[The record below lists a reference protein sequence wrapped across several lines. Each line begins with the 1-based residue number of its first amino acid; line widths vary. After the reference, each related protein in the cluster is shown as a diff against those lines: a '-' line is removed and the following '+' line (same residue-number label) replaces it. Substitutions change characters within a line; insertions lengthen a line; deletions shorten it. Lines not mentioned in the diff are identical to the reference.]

1 MKNILIT
8 GGLGFIGS
16 HTVVSLMENGFNPIV
31 IDNLSNSQLSV
42 LDGIESITGSKP
54 VFFNVD
60 VNDKAKVNDIFQQYK
75 IETVVHFAAYKA
87 VGESVEFPLKYYKNN
102 VGGLISLLEVMESNA
117 CKNIVFSSSCTVY
130 GEPETLPVSE
140 NSPIVKPNSPYGNT
154 KKICEEILQDQ
165 KNIKV
170 ISLRYFNPI
179 GAHSSSLIGELP
191 IGVPNNLVPFITQTA
206 IGIRQKLTVYGD
218 NYSTPDG
225 SCIRDYLHVCDL
237 ADAHVLAIQRLSDSE
252 FGKLEGNFET
262 YNLGTGTGYSVKEVI
277 HTFEEVTGTKL
288 NYEIGPR
295 RMGDVEKVWANPK
308 KANEYLKWKTKRDIK
323 EMIQSAWNWQ
333 KNLK

>member
-1 MKNILIT
+1 MQNILIT

-16 HTVVSLMENGFNPIV
+16 HTVVSLLENGFNPIIV
-31 IDNLSNSQLSV
+31 DNLSNSQLSV
-42 LDGIESITGSKP
+42 LDGIESITGIKP

-60 VNDKAKVNDIFQQYK
+60 VNDKANLNTIFQQYK
-75 IETVVHFAAYKA
+75 IESVIHFAAYKA
-87 VGESVEFPLKYYKNN
+87 VGESVESPLKYYKNN
-102 VGGLISLLEVMESNA
+102 VGGLISLLEIMQANA

-130 GEPETLPVSE
+130 GEPEILPVSE

-165 KNIKV
+165 RDFRV
-170 ISLRYFNPI
+170 VSLRYFNPI
-179 GAHSSSLIGELP
+179 GAHPSSLIGELP

-206 IGIRQKLTVYGD
+206 IGIREKLTVYGD

-237 ADAHVLAIQRLSDSE
+237 ADAHVLAIKRLSGKE
-252 FGKLEGNFET
+252 FGKIEGAFET
-262 YNLGTGTGYSVKEVI
+262 YNLGTGIGYSVKEVI
-277 HTFEEVTGTKL
+277 KIFEEVSGVKL

-295 RMGDVEKVWANPK
+295 RMGDVEKVWANPR
-308 KANEYLKWKTKRDIK
+308 KANEQLKWNTKRDLK

-333 KNLK
+333 KKLK